1 MKTRI
6 HAVAGIVGFFTIL
19 SFWTSTVMVELFGS
33 QAAVVAV
40 KSWVLSGMV
49 VLVPAMVIVGATGM
63 SLGRRRR
70 DLLSNA
76 KKGRM
81 PLIAT
86 NGIVILVPA
95 AFYLAFKA
103 GSGVFDGWFYAV
115 QAVELLAGMANLV
128 MMGLNMRDG
137 LRMTGRIARVPSFRP
152 S

>member
-1 MKTRI
+1 
-6 HAVAGIVGFFTIL
+6 
-19 SFWTSTVMVELFGS
+19 MVELFGS

>member
-40 KSWVLSGMV
+40 KSWVLSGMI